1 MPKAKVR
8 AAYNHL
14 PPPPCAPSWYAYE
27 AVEIASHLK
36 NKHKARNWQ
45 VYYLLGMLNES
56 YIVRLPR
63 LKRDGSKLF
72 DRSPQQLR

>member
-1 MPKAKVR
+1 VR

-14 PPPPCAPSWYAYE
+14 PPHPCAPSWCAYE
-27 AVEIASHLK
+27 AVEITSHLK

-45 VYYLLGMLNES
+45 VDYLLGMLNES

-72 DRSPQQLR
+72 DRSP